1 MDLKLVDVFLENS
14 FILIYG
20 VTFIVSMIR
29 YPKYFDTSLKYFPIV
44 ILYTFL
50 NECLGILIY
59 KYDTFSLAFNNLYSN
74 NYTIIY
80 TIYNIGF
87 FLYFFYLFRT
97 YLQNSGYRTIIRFS
111 SFLFIAACLINPFFQ
126 NIYDE
131 YQYIIFFSG
140 ALILILCVIL
150 YIDEQIKKRTGDLKN
165 NVLFWIALG
174 LLLYHMGYIPIKL
187 QRYQNEL
194 KGATE
199 EPYLKYIHLFLILVM
214 YVCFIIGFLR
224 MKKRW
229 DIPMREQS

>member
-1 MDLKLVDVFLENS
+1 MDLKWVDDFLENS
-14 FILIYG
+14 FVLIYG
-20 VTFIVSMIR
+20 ITFIVSMIR

-44 ILYTFL
+44 ILYTLL

-97 YLQNSGYRTIIRFS
+97 YLKNSGYRAIIKFS
-111 SFLFIAACLINPFFQ
+111 SFLFIAVCLINPFFQ
-126 NIYDE
+126 NIFNE
-131 YQYIIFFSG
+131 YQYLIFFSG
-140 ALILILCVIL
+140 ALILMLCVIMYL
-150 YIDEQIKKRTGDLKN
+150 KEQIKKRTGELKN

-174 LLLYHMGYIPIKL
+174 LLLYHIGYIPIKL

-199 EPYLKYIHLFLILVM
+199 EPSLKYIHLSLILIM
-214 YVCFIIGFLR
+214 YLCFIIGFLR

-229 DIPMREQS
+229 EIQSKEQL